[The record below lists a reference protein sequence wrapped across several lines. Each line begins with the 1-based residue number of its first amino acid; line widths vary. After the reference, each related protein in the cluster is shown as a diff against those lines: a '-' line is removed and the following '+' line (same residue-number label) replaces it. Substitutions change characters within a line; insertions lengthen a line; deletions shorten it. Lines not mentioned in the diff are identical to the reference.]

1 VIEAAAARGTHVLHV
16 IFGEDEFRASEALR
30 ALKAAIDTDGSLAT
44 NTSILAARGLTP
56 QTLIQNAAA
65 IPFLSPSRLV
75 VVEGL
80 LTTLG
85 SRRGVVEAW
94 QQLVDF
100 VPLMP
105 DSNHLVLL
113 EPPKKRDDRG
123 RGVGGSPLLAALR
136 GFPNVTVTEL
146 SELKTWARGGPSEV
160 ARWLQDRAVQRGI
173 SIEPRAIEALCDL
186 TGANLRALAT
196 ELDKLAM
203 YAGARAITADDVR
216 LLTPQA
222 REEKIFDVV
231 DAVVEGRAADALR
244 LVRRMSE
251 DGSETPLHLLSMI
264 ARQVRMMVRAAELI
278 EGHAPPDAISS
289 ATGARGYPLEKLT
302 RQARAAGRVA
312 AEASLRA
319 AEHSDHSVK
328 TGRLDADLALELL
341 VVRLADLAP
350 RGARARR

>member
-1 VIEAAAARGTHVLHV
+1 MLHV
-16 IFGEDEFRASEALR
+16 IFGDDEFRASEALR

-44 NTSILAARGLTP
+44 NTSVLAARGLTP

-80 LTTLG
+80 LTALG

-94 QQLVDF
+94 QQVVDF

-105 DSNHLVLL
+105 DSNHVVFL

-123 RGVGGSPLLAALR
+123 RGVGSSPLLAALR

-146 SELKTWARGGPSEV
+146 NELKTWARGGPSEV
-160 ARWLQDRAVQRGI
+160 VRWLQDRAVQRGI
-173 SIEPRAIEALCDL
+173 SIDPRAIEALADL
-186 TGANLRALAT
+186 VGANLRALAS

-203 YAGARAITADDVR
+203 YAGDRPITADDVR
-216 LLTPQA
+216 VLTPQA
-222 REEKIFDVV
+222 REERIFDLV

-244 LVRRMSE
+244 LLRRMRE
-251 DGSETPLHLLSMI
+251 DGSESASHLFSLI
-264 ARQVRMMVRAAELI
+264 ARQLRMMVRAAELI
-278 EGHAPPDAISS
+278 DARAPAEAIGA

-302 RQARAAGRVA
+302 RQARAAGRSA
-312 AEASLRA
+312 SEASLRA
-319 AEHSDHSVK
+319 VEHSDFSVK
-328 TGRLDADLALELL
+328 TGRLDDDLALELL
-341 VVRLADLAP
+341 VVRLADFAP

>member
-1 VIEAAAARGTHVLHV
+1 MLHV

-44 NTSILAARGLTP
+44 NTSVLAARGLTP

-146 SELKTWARGGPSEV
+146 NELKTWARGGPSEV
-160 ARWLQDRAVQRGI
+160 ARWLHDRAVQRGV
-173 SIEPRAIEALCDL
+173 SIEPRAIDALCDL

-222 REEKIFDVV
+222 REEYIFDLV

-244 LVRRMSE
+244 MTRRMR
-251 DGSETPLHLLSMI
+251 DDHSETPAHQLLMI

-278 EGHAPPDAISS
+278 DTRAPAEEIRK
-289 ATGARGYPLEKLT
+289 ATNVHPRMVEKLT

-312 AEASLRA
+312 SEASLRA
-319 AEHSDHSVK
+319 VEHSDHSVK

>member
-1 VIEAAAARGTHVLHV
+1 MLHV
-16 IFGEDEFRASEALR
+16 IFGDDEFRASEALR

-44 NTSILAARGLTP
+44 NTSVLAARGLTP

-80 LTTLG
+80 LTALG

-94 QQLVDF
+94 QQVVDF

-105 DSNHLVLL
+105 DSNHVVFL

-123 RGVGGSPLLAALR
+123 RGVGSSPLLAALR

-146 SELKTWARGGPSEV
+146 NELKTWARGGPSEV
-160 ARWLQDRAVQRGI
+160 ARWLQDRAVQRGV
-173 SIEPRAIEALCDL
+173 SIEPRAIDALCDL
-186 TGANLRALAT
+186 AGANLRALAS

-203 YAGARAITADDVR
+203 YAQGRAISADDVR

-222 REEKIFDVV
+222 REERMFDLV
-231 DAVVEGRAADALR
+231 DAVVEGRSADALR
-244 LVRRMSE
+244 LLRRMRE
-251 DGSETPLHLLSMI
+251 DGSETALHLLSMI
-264 ARQVRMMVRAAELI
+264 SRQLRMMVRASELI
-278 EGHAPPDAISS
+278 EAHASPDAISS
-289 ATGARGYPLEKLT
+289 ATGARGSPLEKLT
-302 RQARAAGRVA
+302 RQSRAAGRVA
-312 AEASLRA
+312 SEASLRA
-319 AEHSDHSVK
+319 AEESDFSVK
-328 TGRLDADLALELL
+328 TGRLNDDLAVELL
-341 VVRLADLAP
+341 VVRLANLAP

>member
-1 VIEAAAARGTHVLHV
+1 MLHV
-16 IFGEDEFRASEALR
+16 IFGDDEFRASEALR
-30 ALKAAIDTDGSLAT
+30 ALKSAIDTDGSLAT
-44 NTSILAARGLTP
+44 NTTVLAARGLTP

-65 IPFLSPSRLV
+65 IPFLSPARLV

-80 LTTLG
+80 LSSLG

-94 QQLVDF
+94 QQVVDF
-100 VPLMP
+100 VPQMP

-113 EPPKKRDDRG
+113 EPPRKRDDRG

-136 GFPNVTVTEL
+136 EAGGDRVTVTEL
-146 SELKTWARGGPSEV
+146 NELKTWARGGPSEV

-173 SIEPRAIEALCDL
+173 SIDPRAIEALCDL
-186 TGANLRALAT
+186 AGANLRALAT
-196 ELDKLAM
+196 ELEKLAM
-203 YAGARAITADDVR
+203 YAGARPITADDVR

-222 REEKIFDVV
+222 REERIFDLV

-244 LVRRMSE
+244 LLRRMRE
-251 DGSETPLHLLSMI
+251 DGSETASHLFALI
-264 ARQVRMMVRAAELI
+264 ARQLRMMVRAAELI
-278 EGHAPPDAISS
+278 EVHAPPDAISS

-312 AEASLRA
+312 SEASLRA
-319 AEHSDHSVK
+319 VEHSDHSVK
-328 TGRLDADLALELL
+328 TGRLDDDLALELL